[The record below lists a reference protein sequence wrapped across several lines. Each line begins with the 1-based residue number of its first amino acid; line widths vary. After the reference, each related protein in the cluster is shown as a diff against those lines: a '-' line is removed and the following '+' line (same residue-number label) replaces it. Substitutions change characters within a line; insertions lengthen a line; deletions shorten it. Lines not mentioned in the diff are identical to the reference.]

1 MAKFT
6 SIRRSLL
13 VNLLGVVL
21 ALSGTILAITFI
33 GSRQAVESLSSQLI
47 SQSIVQIE
55 TKLDG
60 FFLPIKRSLQAAKY
74 WGEKGLLEYKHPDD
88 VQKLL
93 VPIIKQYDQVSSM
106 MVADNLGKEYMLLY
120 SAGKWQSR
128 ITNRPKWNKRTK
140 WKEWTKEGEYKE
152 YWKEI
157 EYDPRLRPWF
167 IAAKDFATK
176 NPNKSNSSE
185 LPTVKI
191 PTHAK
196 QLAWTKPYIFFTTKE
211 PGITA
216 SVTFTEH
223 TGLEKVIG
231 LDVLLKDISMFTT
244 NIQVSEH
251 SKVFII
257 DNDRR
262 VIGLPADG
270 RFDNM
275 SNWNEVLLNSPE
287 KIGIQVISDATRA
300 YDNLVNGY
308 NGPFKFKSDG
318 NIWWAGGKAYH
329 LNDETTLWI
338 ATVIPED
345 DLLGNLSK
353 IRFWI
358 AVITISILFIAVL
371 RAILLARRYSQPLEL
386 LVKQNK
392 NISIGELDELLDIR
406 SSIKE
411 IRQLAAAQ
419 DSMRIGIKSLLKM
432 ERDLQ
437 LAQQIQRKTF
447 PDKLPQIP
455 GFKIY
460 AWSEPADHAG
470 GDTYDVIGIDE
481 YHNVV
486 SDESKVCS
494 GILLLADATGHG
506 IGPALSVTQVRAML
520 RMAVRTNLDIPEI
533 AKNMNEQLCSDLHGG
548 RFITAWLGELLAD
561 PPRLI
566 SYSAGQAPLLYYKA
580 STKTVTILEADSPPF
595 GILKTLET
603 NNSTTIEFKP
613 GDIYFA
619 LSDGL
624 YEATNTLEQQFGI
637 DRVVDLLVEY
647 SALTPEQIFLYL
659 KSSIDSFCDGAP
671 ATDDK
676 TGIIIKYG

>member
-1 MAKFT
+1 M
-6 SIRRSLL
+6 L

-33 GSRQAVESLSSQLI
+33 GSRQAVETLSSQLI

-60 FFLPIKRSLQAAKY
+60 FFLPIKRSLHAAKY
-74 WGEKGLLEYKHPDD
+74 WGEKGLLEYKHPDEL
-88 VQKLL
+88 QKLL
-93 VPIIKQYDQVSSM
+93 VPVITQYDQVSSM
-106 MVADNLGKEYMLLY
+106 MVADNLGKEYMLLH

-128 ITNRPKWNKRTK
+128 ITNKTKWNNRTK
-140 WKEWTKEGEYKE
+140 WKEWTKEGDYRE

-157 EYDPRLRPWF
+157 EYDPRLRPWY
-167 IAAKDFATK
+167 IAAKDFAEK
-176 NPNKSNSSE
+176 KSNKAISSA
-185 LPTVKI
+185 LPSVKNQSHTK
-191 PTHAK
+191 P
-196 QLAWTKPYIFFTTKE
+196 LAWTKPYIFFTTKE

-216 SVTFTEH
+216 SLTFIDP

-257 DNDRR
+257 DNDRQ

-275 SNWNEVLLNSPE
+275 SNWNDVLLKAPE
-287 KIGIQVISDATRA
+287 NIGIQVISDATRA

-308 NGPFKFKSDG
+308 NGPFKFTSNG
-318 NIWWAGGKAYH
+318 SIWWAGGKAYH
-329 LNDETTLWI
+329 LNDATTLWI
-338 ATVIPED
+338 ATVIPEE

-358 AVITISILFIAVL
+358 AAITISILFIAVM

-392 NISIGELDELLDIR
+392 NISKGELDESLNIR

-419 DSMRIGIKSLLKM
+419 DNMRVGIKSLLKM

-437 LAQQIQRKTF
+437 LAQQIQRNTF

-470 GDTYDVIGIDE
+470 GDTYDVIGIGE
-481 YHNVV
+481 NHEVV
-486 SDESKVCS
+486 SEKGKVRS

-548 RFITAWLGELLAD
+548 RFITAWLGELLPD

-566 SYSAGQAPLLYYKA
+566 SYSAGQAPLIHYKA
-580 STKTVTILEADSPPF
+580 STKNVTMLDADSPPF
-595 GILKTLET
+595 GILESLET
-603 NNSTTIEFKP
+603 ENSTTIEFMP

-619 LSDGL
+619 LSDGI
-624 YEATNTLEQQFGI
+624 YEATNTLQQQFGI
-637 DRVVDLLVEY
+637 DRVVDLLVEH
-647 SALTPEQIFLYL
+647 SALTPDQIFLRL
-659 KSSIDSFCDGAP
+659 KSSIDSFCGGAP